1 MSNKEDSMGT
11 ATIVILVIIAA
22 VVLYVIGIYNKLVTL
37 KNRYKNAFAQ
47 IEVQL
52 KRRYDLIPN
61 LVETAKG
68 YMKHER
74 ETLEAVINARN
85 AAANALAKAAAE
97 PGNPEAMGALA
108 GAEQQLA
115 GAMSRFN
122 MVMEAYPDLKANQN
136 MMQLSEELIST
147 ENKVAFARQAFNDA
161 VMQYNTYRQSFPPVV
176 FAAMFGHPTDA
187 KLLEFEDSAQIQAA
201 PKVSF

>member
-1 MSNKEDSMGT
+1 MRT
-11 ATIVILVIIAA
+11 ATLVTLAIIAA
-22 VVLYVIGIYNKLVTL
+22 VVLYVIAIYNRLVTL

-68 YMKHER
+68 YLKHER
-74 ETLEAVINARN
+74 ETLEAVIAARN
-85 AAANALAKAAAE
+85 AAANALLKAAAE
-97 PGNPEAMGALA
+97 PGSPQAMSALE

-115 GAMSRFN
+115 GALGRFN

-161 VMQYNTYRQSFPPVV
+161 VMAYNTYRQSFPAVV
-176 FAAMFGHPTDA
+176 FAGLFGHTQDA
-187 KLLEFEDSAQIQAA
+187 KLLEFADSAQIQEA